1 VANLKDIR
9 NRIASVK
16 KTRQITAAMK
26 LVASVK
32 LRAATHR
39 ALSAQPYKNKLASVL
54 GRLGEKTGGDASHD
68 LLKQPSEVK
77 RVLLVVL
84 TADKGLCGGFN
95 NTLLRRTMG
104 WIKAKRESGVEVR
117 VRTFGRKG
125 REFFKLRGIELDDS
139 VIEYART
146 PKLDLVRPLAVHM
159 VQGFT
164 AGEYDEVY
172 LGFNVFQNA
181 LMQVPTFSKVLP
193 LSVEPGSESSEAGGV
208 DYLYEP
214 NPQTLLDTLL
224 PLYLQTLLLQ
234 SFLETEAGELAARM
248 NAMENA
254 TKNAG
259 ELIGNLTLQYNRA
272 RQAAITTEIIEI
284 VAGAEAL

>member
-1 VANLKDIR
+1 MANLKDIR
-9 NRIASVK
+9 NRIGSVK

-39 ALSAQPYKNKLASVL
+39 ALSAQPYKNKLAAVL
-54 GRLGEKTGGDASHD
+54 GRVGEKAGDQGSHE
-68 LLKQPSEVK
+68 LLKQPVEVK
-77 RVLLVVL
+77 RILLVVL

-95 NTLLRRTMG
+95 NTLLRRTLP
-104 WIKAKRESGVEVR
+104 WIRAKRAEGVEVR
-117 VRTFGRKG
+117 VRVFGRKG
-125 REFFKLRGIELDDS
+125 REFFKLRGVEVDDA
-139 VIEYART
+139 VTEYART
-146 PKLDLVRPLAVHM
+146 PKADLVRPLGAHM
-159 VQGFT
+159 VQGFSS
-164 AGEYDEVY
+164 GEYDEVY
-172 LGFNVFQNA
+172 LGYNVFQNA
-181 LMQVPTFSKVLP
+181 LMQVPTFAKVLP
-193 LSVEPGSESSEAGGV
+193 LTVEGSTESVDAAGV

-214 NPQTLLDTLL
+214 NPATLLDTLL

-259 ELIGNLTLQYNRA
+259 ELISNLTLQYNRA